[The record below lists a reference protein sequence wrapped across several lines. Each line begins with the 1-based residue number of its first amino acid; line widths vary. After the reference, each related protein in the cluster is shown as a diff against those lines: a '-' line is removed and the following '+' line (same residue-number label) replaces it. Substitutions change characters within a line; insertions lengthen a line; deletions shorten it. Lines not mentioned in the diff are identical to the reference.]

1 MAEGRKTK
9 IHVFKHPAVEAR
21 KGKLTRK
28 GKLMLKGRGWRLIK
42 HWGRKTGQLK
52 PAMNFQATLLTTFDV
67 AGKKLAVFEV
77 RDWPA

>member
-9 IHVFKHPAVEAR
+9 IDVFRHPAVEAR
-21 KGKLTRK
+21 KGKLTP
-28 GKLMLKGRGWRLIK
+28 KGRGWRLIK